1 MTLLAAEGAEYG
13 LIAQFREFHSELLR
27 VRYALSMGGR
37 LAERG
42 EDTLDVGE
50 LAGRVHHRL
59 RTLLERQAAD
69 ALRRGGGYG
78 AELYREAQ
86 YLMAALAD
94 EVLLH
99 RLDWDGRDLWTDHL
113 LENALFGTQVA
124 GEKVF
129 DRLEVIL
136 GEGGRIHPDLA
147 SIYLATLSLG
157 FRGRLWR
164 PADARELRGYRQGLA
179 RAIARYDPDLTRH
192 EKGHLFPGAYAA
204 TLTEGRAVRL
214 PHVRPWLMALAGL
227 VIAFLMVTHVV
238 WQMRT
243 SDIDRV
249 SAYVTSGSMG

>member
-1 MTLLAAEGAEYG
+1 MTLLAAQGTEYG

-27 VRYALSMGGR
+27 IRYALGVGGR

-42 EDTLDVGE
+42 EGTLDAGE

-59 RTLLERQAAD
+59 RSLLERQATD
-69 ALRRGGGYG
+69 ALRRSGGYG

-124 GEKVF
+124 GERVF
-129 DRLEVIL
+129 DRLESIL
-136 GEGGRIHPDLA
+136 AEGGRIQPELA

-179 RAIARYDPDLTRH
+179 RAIARHDPDMTRR

-204 TLTEGRAVRL
+204 TLSEGRAVRL
-214 PHVRPWLMALAGL
+214 PHVRPWLVALAGL
-227 VIAFLMVTHVV
+227 VVAFLVVSHTV

-243 SDIDRV
+243 SEIDRV
-249 SAYVTSGSMG
+249 SAYVATESLG